1 MKGSSNGIKLFK
13 FFVLWDFFVDFEWRN
28 VALFDDTINHGR
40 NFLLNLEQT
49 GFTLLHLGGLKLGEI
64 SSNSSLMIKFQA
76 TKTVDYLVFM

>member
-1 MKGSSNGIKLFK
+1 MGLNCLKFLFCGI
-13 FFVLWDFFVDFEWRN
+13 FFVDFEWRN

-40 NFLLNLEQT
+40 NFLLNLEQA
-49 GFTLLHLGGLKLGEI
+49 GFTLLYLGGLKLGKI